1 MGVHPGRGG
10 DRGGGVKSYG
20 NLHLSKVE
28 YGCAVYFDATY
39 YGPVQGGGQG
49 EGGAVRDVVVAIGRT

>member
-10 DRGGGVKSYG
+10 DRVGGVKSYG

-39 YGPVQGGGQG
+39 YGPVQGGG
-49 EGGAVRDVVVAIGRT
+49 